1 MRAIHA
7 LRACIIVFNYCFQPW
22 HSWSFKK
29 ETLKT
34 LAYLSL
40 VSLSSSMDLTSAVKM
55 KKINEIYQLGCI
67 IGDILLGV
75 DMLMLLAENL

>member
-1 MRAIHA
+1 MDPYENNNTCAQYMHCAHVLLFSI
-7 LRACIIVFNYCFQPW
+7 
-22 HSWSFKK
+22 KK